1 MVVAHNSYLNFYF
14 TFISFT
20 GVGAVGVAQLAER
33 LLPTPEIRSSNPN
46 IGNEI
51 FGMYLSVL
59 CNPEKTKITEKRP
72 EMAHF

>member
-46 IGNEI
+46 ICNEI

-59 CNPEKTKITEKRP
+59 CYPEKTKIKEKRP